1 MSLAETDNTQ
11 YNPFTNTP
19 SIGALS
25 IPSGSISTPNVATS
39 STDTDSPSPAS
50 GPASGPT
57 SSPSPANSPA
67 NSPAS
72 GPAASD
78 SIGPASGSPNFS
90 DLVKAVF
97 NVTTMTILFWVL
109 TAYIIF
115 KLGSAIFSPKPL
127 NAVSSGQLAYSRT
140 IDVTLSIVFM
150 IALFGSY
157 YNLPNNEQNNITGY
171 TLEWMYQFFNDPWSL
186 LLLVWFTIVFFFL
199 VFILRVPTA
208 PDVKPV
214 LVSLVETNVWVFY
227 ALFGII
233 FFFKYVLNIQIVN
246 ILLNN
251 SFVRYLENL
260 PPASS
265 GPSVWNMTPSPSFAP
280 SPSLAPSPSPS
291 PSPAQNKQVFNISQ
305 NKYTFKQAQDV
316 CTAFDASLATYDQ
329 IESAYNAGA
338 EWCNYGWS
346 AGQMAY
352 FPTQKTT
359 YDRLAQNPNTKNACG
374 RPGINGGFMGNPNIR
389 FGVNCY
395 GVKPTEP
402 ANWTPPVIGAGAVTA
417 PEPYTIPEDPQ
428 MGKLRK
434 NAKIAGFNNAEWSRY

>member
-39 STDTDSPSPAS
+39 STDTDSPSPANS
-50 GPASGPT
+50 PT
-57 SSPSPANSPA
+57 SSPSPASVSPSPA
-67 NSPAS
+67 IS
-72 GPAASD
+72 
-78 SIGPASGSPNFS
+78 PASGSPSFS

-127 NAVSSGQLAYSRT
+127 NAVSSGQLSYSRT

-186 LLLVWFTIVFFFL
+186 LLLIWFTIVFFFL

-214 LVSLVETNVWVFY
+214 LVSFVETNVWFLY

-260 PPASS
+260 PPVSS
-265 GPSVWNMTPSPSFAP
+265 GPSAWSNWNITTPSPSPSPASSPSPSLASSPSFAP
-280 SPSLAPSPSPS
+280 TPS

-329 IESAYNAGA
+329 IEGAYNAGA

-352 FPTQKTT
+352 FPTQKST
-359 YDRLAQNPNTKNACG
+359 YNRLAQNPNTKNACG

-402 ANWTPPVIGAGAVTA
+402 ANWTPPVIGTVAA
-417 PEPYTIPEDPQ
+417 PEPYKIPEDPQ
-428 MGKLRK
+428 MDKLRK
-434 NAKIAGFNNAEWSRY
+434 NAKLAGFNNTEWSRY

>member
-39 STDTDSPSPAS
+39 SPAI
-50 GPASGPT
+50 
-57 SSPSPANSPA
+57 SPANSPA
-67 NSPAS
+67 NSPAIS
-72 GPAASD
+72 PAISPAS
-78 SIGPASGSPNFS
+78 SPGSPSPASGSPSFS

-186 LLLVWFTIVFFFL
+186 LLLIWFTIVFFFL

-214 LVSLVETNVWVFY
+214 LVSFVETNVWVFY

-260 PPASS
+260 PPSAS
-265 GPSVWNMTPSPSFAP
+265 GPSVWNMTPSPAP
-280 SPSLAPSPSPS
+280 SPSLAPSLAPSIAPSLASSFSPTPS

-329 IESAYNAGA
+329 IEGAYNAGA

-352 FPTQKTT
+352 FPTQKAT
-359 YDRLAQNPNTKNACG
+359 YNRLAQNPNTKNACG

-402 ANWTPPVIGAGAVTA
+402 ANWTPPVIGAVSA

-428 MGKLRK
+428 MDKLRK
-434 NAKIAGFNNAEWSRY
+434 NAKIAGFNNADWSRY